1 MTEFLLIRHALTD
14 AADRWYAGRMAGV
27 SLNERGRRDAAALAR
42 RLEDLTLDALY
53 SSPLER
59 CLETAELIAKLQDV
73 EFEVDQSL
81 TEIDTGDWTGKSFEE
96 LRQDPSFGCFNEFRC
111 GTRPPNGEL
120 MLEVQ
125 SRMVGAILRFAEKH
139 PQKTVGIVSHSD
151 PIKSVLA
158 YFLGVPLD
166 LASRLATDPTSVS
179 ILEVRERDARVK
191 LLNHKGPLG
200 MLEL

>member
-14 AADRWYAGRMAGV
+14 AADRWYAGRTPGID
-27 SLNERGRRDAAALAR
+27 LNERGLREAGALAR
-42 RLEDLTLDALY
+42 RLENVTLDAIY

-59 CLETAELIAKLQDV
+59 CLETAELVAKLQDV
-73 EFEVDQSL
+73 GVEADDSL
-81 TEIDTGDWTGKSFEE
+81 IEIDCGTWTGKTFDE
-96 LRQDPSFGCFNEFRC
+96 LREDSGFGCFNTFRC

-125 SRMVGAILRFAEKH
+125 SRMVATVLRLSERH
-139 PQKTVGIVSHSD
+139 PNKTVAIVTHSD

-158 YFLGVPLD
+158 YFLGMPLD
-166 LASRLATDPTSVS
+166 LASRLVTDPASVS
-179 ILEVRERDARVK
+179 ILELGESHARVK
-191 LLNHKGPLG
+191 LVNHKGPLG

>member
-14 AADRWYAGRMAGV
+14 AADRWYAGRMPGID
-27 SLNERGRRDAAALAR
+27 LNDRGRRDAATLAR
-42 RLEDLTLDALY
+42 RLENITFDAIY

-73 EFEVDQSL
+73 EVEVDHAFI
-81 TEIDTGDWTGKSFEE
+81 EIDCGDWTGKPFGE
-96 LRQDPSFGCFNEFRC
+96 LRQDPSFGCFGTFRC

-120 MLEVQ
+120 LLEVQ
-125 SRMVGAILRFAEKH
+125 SRVVAAVLRLAERY
-139 PQKTVGIVSHSD
+139 PQKTIGIVSHSD

-158 YFLGVPLD
+158 YFLGIPPD
-166 LASRLATDPTSVS
+166 LASRLVTAPASIS
-179 ILEVRERDARVK
+179 ILDLEESDAKVK
-191 LLNHKGPLG
+191 LINHTGPLG

>member
-14 AADRWYAGRMAGV
+14 AADRWYAGRMPGV
-27 SLNERGRRDAAALAR
+27 NLNERGRRDAAALAR
-42 RLEDLTLDALY
+42 RLEDVTLDALY

-73 EFEVDQSL
+73 EVEVDHAFI
-81 TEIDTGDWTGKSFEE
+81 EIDCGAWTGKQFDE
-96 LRQDPSFGCFNEFRC
+96 LRHDDQFGCFNEFRC
-111 GTRPPNGEL
+111 GTRPPDGEL

-125 SRMVGAILRFAEKH
+125 SRMVAGVLRLAERY

-158 YFLGVPLD
+158 YFLGTPLD
-166 LASRLATDPTSVS
+166 LASRIVTDPASVS
-179 ILEVRERDARVK
+179 ILELGESHAHVK

-200 MLEL
+200 LLEL